1 MTDVPASGLPR
12 GLVPVLSAA
21 NFVIGMGAF
30 LVIGAL
36 GPLARDLSMTAAEAG
51 WVLTTY
57 ALAYA
62 LLSPVLVSATGRFG
76 RRRVMAFGM
85 FVFALGALASALA
98 PGQGTLFAARA
109 LAAAGAGMTTPV
121 AAAVAAGLAPPEE
134 RGRVLAMV
142 FLGLTLA
149 QVFGVPAGSF
159 LAYTYGWRVA
169 FGVVAVLA
177 VLSAVLIWVR
187 VPAGLSFQ
195 AVRLRDL
202 ASVLRNGPLML
213 AIGFTAVF
221 LGAVYVPFTYLAPL
235 LEEKMSLGRN
245 GVTAALV
252 VCGFGA
258 VAGNLVGGWVAD
270 RVGAARTLIGLA
282 CLQVAI
288 MPLLSLLPIPLPLA
302 MALFFIW
309 NACGY
314 GFTAGQQMR
323 LVGLAGAQ
331 APVALALNA
340 ACIYVGAALGA
351 LVGGWVVWGAGL
363 PALGVAGGACCLI
376 AVTVILVSAR
386 LSPVDSGPSRP

>member
-1 MTDVPASGLPR
+1 M
-12 GLVPVLSAA
+12 LSVA

-36 GPLARDLSMTAAEAG
+36 GPLARDMEMTASEAG
-51 WVLTTY
+51 WVMTTY

-62 LLSPVLVSATGRFG
+62 VLSPVLVSATGAFG
-76 RRRVMAFGM
+76 RRRVMTFGM
-85 FVFALGALASALA
+85 VVFGIAALASAIA
-98 PGQGTLFAARA
+98 PTAETLFAARA
-109 LAAAGAGMTTPV
+109 LAAAGAGLTTPV
-121 AAAVAAGLAPPEE
+121 AAAVAAGLARPEE
-134 RGRVLAMV
+134 RGKVLAMV

-149 QVFGVPAGSF
+149 QVMGVPAGSWV
-159 LAYTYGWRVA
+159 AYTYGWRVA
-169 FGVVAVLA
+169 FGLVAILA
-177 VLSAVLIWVR
+177 AGCAMLIWVR

-195 AVRLRDL
+195 PVRLADL

-221 LGAVYVPFTYLAPL
+221 LGAIYVPFTYLAPL
-235 LEEKMSLGRN
+235 LEEKMGLGRD

-252 VCGFGA
+252 VCGLGA
-258 VAGNLVGGWVAD
+258 VAGNLAGGWVVD
-270 RVGAARTLIGLA
+270 RLGAARTLIGLA
-282 CLQVAI
+282 CLQVCI
-288 MPLLSLLPIPLPLA
+288 MPLLSLLPIPLMLA
-302 MALFFIW
+302 VPLFFVW

-351 LVGGWVVWGAGL
+351 VIGGWVVAGPGL
-363 PALGVAGGACCLI
+363 GALGVAGSVTCLI
-376 AVTVILVSAR
+376 AVATIVASNR
-386 LSPVDSGPSRP
+386 LSPVDMGHPRP